1 MHSSS
6 KIKWVMNGDDLA
18 FDSCSEQVSSYQSIL
33 FIRVFTKHFTKW

>member
-18 FDSCSEQVSSYQSIL
+18 FDSCFVKYIVEAPPLSPSCYDQKPWL
-33 FIRVFTKHFTKW
+33 